1 MKAIINGHIKTMA
14 GKEYKKGTILIE
26 GTKIKA
32 VGNASEIK
40 VPKNAEVIDAEGRLV
55 MPGFIDAHSHLGM
68 FDELIGFR
76 GSDGNEI
83 TDPITPHLRAI
94 DSIYP
99 MDEPFVDTYKGG
111 VTSVV
116 TGPGSANVIGG
127 QFAAIKT
134 CGISVDE
141 MLIKAPVAM
150 KCAFGENPKV
160 CYNELHRM
168 PTTRMAVAALLR
180 ESLQLTRDYMLRKEA
195 AKGDVTKEPG
205 FNAKWEALI
214 PVVKGKLPIKVH
226 AHRADD
232 ILTAIRI
239 AKEFKLKMTL
249 DHCTEGHLIVDQIKK
264 SGFNAI
270 IGPSYGDKPKPELK
284 NKTFETAAILSK
296 AGVKVAI
303 MTDNPVLPQGDLPM
317 FAAMAVKAGMDREE
331 ALKAISINAA
341 EITGIAD
348 RVGSIKAGKDAD
360 IVIWNNDPFSLEA
373 ETGLVMISGEV
384 VHSK

>member
-1 MKAIINGHIKTMA
+1 MKAIINGNIKTMA
-14 GKEYKKGTILIE
+14 GKEIKNGVILVD

-32 VGNASEIK
+32 VGTASQVK
-40 VPKNAEVIDAEGRLV
+40 VPKGAEVIDAKGRLV
-55 MPGFIDAHSHLGM
+55 MPGFVEAHSHLGL
-68 FDELIGFR
+68 FDEVIGFR
-76 GSDGNEI
+76 GMDGNEI
-83 TDPITPHLRAI
+83 TDPITPQLRAI

-99 MDEPFVDTYKGG
+99 QDPPFVDAYKGG

-134 CGISVDE
+134 YGVSVDE

-150 KCAFGENPKV
+150 KCAFGENPKT

-180 ESLQLTRDYMLRKEA
+180 ESLFQTIDYMKRKEK
-195 AKGDVTKEPG
+195 AKGDISKMPSY
-205 FNAKWEALI
+205 NAKWEALI
-214 PVVKGKLPIKVH
+214 PVVKGELPIKVH

-249 DHCTEGHLIVDQIKK
+249 DHCTEGHLIVDQVKA
-264 SGFNAI
+264 SGFSAI
-270 IGPSYGDKPKPELK
+270 IGPSYGEKTKPEIK

-296 AGVKVAI
+296 AGVKIAI
-303 MTDNPVLPQGDLPM
+303 MTDNPVVPQGDLPM

-348 RVGSIKAGKDAD
+348 RVGSIKTGKDAD
-360 IVIWNNDPFSLEA
+360 ICIWDTDPFELGA
-373 ETGLVMISGEV
+373 KPDVVMISGEV
-384 VHSK
+384 VHQK